1 MACPC
6 SSERTGRTF
15 GAAGRIAGQASAR
28 AVHRFTETSNRSI
41 SLFLRKFRTENRY
54 TPFLELL

>member
-6 SSERTGRTF
+6 SSERTGCVV
-15 GAAGRIAGQASAR
+15 GAAGEIAGQASAR

-41 SLFLRKFRTENRY
+41 SLFFKQFRTESRY
-54 TPFLELL
+54 TLFLELP